1 MDLEQLIGKTT
12 EDEFIQG
19 LLMSRNIKSPGDIWE
34 KCVECTSCLFAK
46 QCQTISDILEDQNK
60 NPTCGQII
68 NLLMGNL
75 KPEEIK

>member
-1 MDLEQLIGKTT
+1 MEELLDSVDQ
-12 EDEFIQG
+12 DMFIQG
-19 LLMSRNIKSPGDIWE
+19 LLMSRNIKSAGDIWE

-46 QCQTISDILEDQNK
+46 QCQKLSDILEDQDK